1 MCYNAIQN
9 PCTCRIYEY
18 ITNNIRE
25 IEESK
30 SKDIL
35 MAYCSKWSLR

>member
-1 MCYNAIQN
+1 MSHDISEDKKQ
-9 PCTCRIYEY
+9 
-18 ITNNIRE
+18 

>member
-1 MCYNAIQN
+1 MCYKAIQN
-9 PCTCRIYEY
+9 PGTCRIYEY
-18 ITNNIRE
+18 IRNNSEE

-35 MAYCSKWSLR
+35 MEYSLKPFL